1 MCVNKAIEA
10 NWHLHK
16 STIYWAPFLHLV
28 DTLEIYSLLFKFLL
42 LLEMLQSGL
51 AYAVPRESNVV
62 TSENVSNQMCDQH
75 CMKLYVI

>member
-1 MCVNKAIEA
+1 M
-10 NWHLHK
+10 
-16 STIYWAPFLHLV
+16 HLV
-28 DTLEIYSLLFKFLL
+28 DTLEIYSLLFKLVFLL

-62 TSENVSNQMCDQH
+62 TSENVSNQMCDQQ